1 MHKILL
7 IEKSATQRH
16 VLAKMLLRHGH
27 DITMAE
33 NCEVGLHLLLD
44 AQQDECPFSSVV
56 LGWPQFGK
64 IPDHAM
70 LDHLT
75 RPEFSH
81 VPVLVMAQET
91 DANMHNWAARRPL
104 TAIILWDTYHDVT
117 DSLEK
122 LSNSREKEG
131 KDSGEPLD
139 TDNQIRVLF
148 VDDSSTVRAIY
159 KRLLNKNGYQTDV
172 AENAEQALKLAEKNQ
187 YDITITDYFMPKIN
201 GDELCRRLRDNPA
214 TNHII
219 TAIITGAYLDEVIKD
234 SLQAGAVEC
243 MFKNEANELFL
254 ARIAVM
260 SRMVRAKNSIDG
272 QRNRLEGILNSVGE
286 GVYGVSQEG
295 VVTFINP
302 AALQMLGYENDQKII
317 GQPPHELFHHSDEDG
332 SPIAR
337 DKSFIQQAYGSGYEV
352 YSRETVFWN
361 QAKKTIPVECTIY
374 PLRILGKQEGS
385 VVAFKDI
392 SERKDLEKK
401 LRWQATHDP
410 LTELLN
416 RRFFEEALDNEVNRL
431 ARSSEVSCLVYIDL
445 DRFKYINDTA
455 GHTAGDQLLVK
466 IARQLRNR
474 LRSSDLLTRIGG
486 DEFAV
491 IMRNVDPE
499 QVLESADT
507 FRELLQDCTFNYGGK
522 NYKINGSVGVAI
534 INNRSQSPGEVL
546 VNADIACHIAKSK
559 GRNQTHLYIP
569 ENETQTTMDLDLG
582 WSARLREALENDSLR
597 LYYQPIL
604 PLADLDLNNL
614 PESGDLWSH
623 LQAQRPETQMYEV
636 LMRLQG
642 HDGDIILPGAFI
654 PTAERFNLMR
664 EIDRW
669 VVSHAIEQLY
679 NIHKTRT
686 DIHFSIN
693 ISGQTVSDENFLP
706 FMQDLLNRYTIDP
719 SAITLEITETTAIE
733 NLESAQKMIYELNTL
748 GCRFALD
755 DFGSGFSSFTHLK
768 HLLVEFIKI
777 DGSFVQGMEE
787 ANIDHTMVSS
797 INDIAHSLGRHTIAE
812 YVENV
817 SILRLLKVVGV
828 DYVQGNC
835 ISEPLEEL
843 PVDIEVSTRG
853 KVVSL
858 NR

>member
-44 AQQDECPFSSVV
+44 AQQDECPFSSIV

-122 LSNSREKEG
+122 LSNSRKKED
-131 KDSGEPLD
+131 KDSSEPLD
-139 TDNQIRVLF
+139 TDNQIRILF

-201 GDELCRRLRDNPA
+201 GDELCRRLLDNPA

-254 ARIAVM
+254 ARIAAM

-295 VVTFINP
+295 LVTFINP
-302 AALQMLGYENDQKII
+302 AALQMLGYENDEKII

-361 QAKKTIPVECTIY
+361 QAKKTLPVECTIY

-392 SERKDLEKK
+392 SERKNLEKK

-499 QVLESADT
+499 RVL
-507 FRELLQDCTFNYGGK
+507 
-522 NYKINGSVGVAI
+522 
-534 INNRSQSPGEVL
+534 
-546 VNADIACHIAKSK
+546 
-559 GRNQTHLYIP
+559 
-569 ENETQTTMDLDLG
+569 
-582 WSARLREALENDSLR
+582 
-597 LYYQPIL
+597 
-604 PLADLDLNNL
+604 
-614 PESGDLWSH
+614 
-623 LQAQRPETQMYEV
+623 
-636 LMRLQG
+636 
-642 HDGDIILPGAFI
+642 
-654 PTAERFNLMR
+654 
-664 EIDRW
+664 
-669 VVSHAIEQLY
+669 
-679 NIHKTRT
+679 
-686 DIHFSIN
+686 
-693 ISGQTVSDENFLP
+693 
-706 FMQDLLNRYTIDP
+706 
-719 SAITLEITETTAIE
+719 
-733 NLESAQKMIYELNTL
+733 
-748 GCRFALD
+748 
-755 DFGSGFSSFTHLK
+755 
-768 HLLVEFIKI
+768 
-777 DGSFVQGMEE
+777 
-787 ANIDHTMVSS
+787 
-797 INDIAHSLGRHTIAE
+797 
-812 YVENV
+812 
-817 SILRLLKVVGV
+817 
-828 DYVQGNC
+828 
-835 ISEPLEEL
+835 
-843 PVDIEVSTRG
+843 
-853 KVVSL
+853 
-858 NR
+858 